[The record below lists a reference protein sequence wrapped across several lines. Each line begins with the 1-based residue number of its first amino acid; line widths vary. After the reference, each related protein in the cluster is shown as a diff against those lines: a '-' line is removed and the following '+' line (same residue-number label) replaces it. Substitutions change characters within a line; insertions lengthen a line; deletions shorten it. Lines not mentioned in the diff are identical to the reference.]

1 MLCKSI
7 CPQNCSHFNNEDLN
21 SNCISLRVW
30 GKDIRIS
37 DTINTMESEIIVSG
51 NIYLDKY

>member
-1 MLCKSI
+1 M
-7 CPQNCSHFNNEDLN
+7 
-21 SNCISLRVW
+21 SLRVW